1 MSMGTPVTSYGPFEF
16 TDSKGKQVSIPLS
29 ALTLNGGQLTSTDP
43 GWSAVLGAQPAKALW
58 QQMVAEGLLAPMPA
72 PAPAPAMLL
81 RAASSGTAG
90 NNITITITVHS
101 VSPPANDPLLVPFDL
116 NVTETDTY
124 AGQTAATISQTLVT
138 AGALVQVVDSIETT
152 GVPDPYTKFQFLG
165 SPAQLAVEASGSPGG
180 TLFVLAPRGSGPDSH
195 STYVT
200 IAPDPG
206 GSGTFSLQATW
217 TKTASGLTLA
227 TLASAV
233 QSQLGYE
240 ITISKP
246 SSGAYSVPAAGSTTL
261 TGGGT
266 SSNASAILFTGLIV
280 P

>member
-1 MSMGTPVTSYGPFEF
+1 MGTPVTSYGPFEF

-43 GWSAVLGAQPAKALW
+43 GWSAALAAQPAKALW
-58 QQMVAEGLLAPMPA
+58 LQMVADGLLAPMPA
-72 PAPAPAMLL
+72 PAPSPAMVL
-81 RAASSGTAG
+81 RAASAGTAG
-90 NNITITITVHS
+90 NNITVTVTVHS

-116 NVTETDTY
+116 SITETDTY
-124 AGQTAATISQTLVT
+124 AGQTAATISQTLAA
-138 AGALVQVVDSIETT
+138 AGGLVKVVDSVEST
-152 GVPDPYTKFQFLG
+152 GVPDPYSNYQLTG
-165 SPAQLAVEASGSPGG
+165 SPAQLAVEASGSPSG
-180 TLFVLAPRGSGPDSH
+180 TLFVLAPRGSAPDSH

-200 IAPDPG
+200 VTPDSG
-206 GSGTFSLQATW
+206 GTGTFSLRASW
-217 TKTASGLTLA
+217 TKTVSGLTLA
-227 TLASAV
+227 TLEAAV